1 MAIKFYDDSD
11 KLSYEMRSGKLSYE
25 MRSDVKIKAPKPNS
39 EYIELE
45 LSEYALG
52 DTFSKYRIIQTISTS
67 QLEYNEQH
75 RAYFVNCAPFQP
87 FVNDVIRAKAGG
99 AIPLLKIALKSATTN
114 KIAIMHVSGIEVIKD
129 TANMTNLVS
138 IDFVL
143 DKENNVDVINST
155 GIRMKMNVLVNEF
168 EMSNPFVFGK
178 KGKGVIKG
186 MDDGLS
192 DWGDMI
198 TTANDDFHATTKSI
212 VTKQYEDAVARRIKE
227 IENQKKAEDENVMS
241 YKAVLDTLTE
251 LSKTDSSSEKLD
263 PNGMISKFLS
273 VIKKIDF

>member
-1 MAIKFYDDSD
+1 MAIIKTDDIDELFS
-11 KLSYEMRSGKLSYE
+11 EMK
-25 MRSDVKIKAPKPNS
+25 SDVKIKAPKTNS

-45 LSEYALG
+45 LSEYAFG
-52 DTFSKYRIIQTISTS
+52 DPVGKYRIIQTISTS
-67 QLEYNEQH
+67 QLEYNEQC

-99 AIPLLKIALKSATTN
+99 AIPLLKLALKSATTD
-114 KIAIMHVSGIEVIKD
+114 KIAIMHVSGVEVIKD
-129 TANMTNLVS
+129 AANMTNLVS

-168 EMSNPFVFGK
+168 EMSNPFVFEK

-186 MDDGLS
+186 MDAGAGWS

-241 YKAVLDTLTE
+241 YKALLDTLTE

>member
-1 MAIKFYDDSD
+1 MAIIKTDDIDELFSEL
-11 KLSYEMRSGKLSYE
+11 KYKS
-25 MRSDVKIKAPKPNS
+25 KITAPKPKQ
-39 EYIELE
+39 EYIELK

-52 DTFSKYRIIQTISTS
+52 DPVGKYRIIQTISTS
-67 QLEYNEQH
+67 QLEYNEQN

-99 AIPLLKIALKSATTN
+99 AFPQLKLALKSATTD
-114 KIAIMHVSGIEVIKD
+114 KIAIMHVSGVEIIKQPA
-129 TANMTNLVS
+129 TMANVVS
-138 IDFVL
+138 IDFIL
-143 DKENNVDVINST
+143 DKEHNTNDINST
-155 GIRMKMNVLVNEF
+155 GIRMKIHVLVDEF
-168 EMSNPFVFGK
+168 EIGNPFAFEK
-178 KGKGVIKG
+178 KRKDTIKG
-186 MDDGLS
+186 MDAGAGWS

-198 TTANDDFHATTKSI
+198 TTANDDFRATTKSI

-227 IENQKKAEDENVMS
+227 IEDQKKAEEETVIS
-241 YKAVLDTLTE
+241 YKTVLDTLTE

>member
-1 MAIKFYDDSD
+1 MAIIKTDDIDELFSEL
-11 KLSYEMRSGKLSYE
+11 KYKS
-25 MRSDVKIKAPKPNS
+25 KIKAPKPKP

-45 LSEYALG
+45 LSGYTLG
-52 DTFSKYRIIQTISTS
+52 DPVGKYRIIQTISTS

-75 RAYFVNCAPFQP
+75 RTYFVNCAPFQP
-87 FVNDVIRAKAGG
+87 FVSDVIRAKACG
-99 AIPLLKIALKSATTN
+99 PFPQLKLALKSATTD
-114 KIAIMHVSGIEVIKD
+114 KIAIMHVSGVEVIKQA
-129 TANMTNLVS
+129 ANMTNLVS

-143 DKENNVDVINST
+143 DKENNVDAINST
-155 GIRMKMNVLVNEF
+155 GIRMKMNVLVDEF
-168 EMSNPFVFGK
+168 EMSNPFVFEK

-186 MDDGLS
+186 MDAGAGWS
-192 DWGDMI
+192 DWGDMT
-198 TTANDDFHATTKSI
+198 TTANDDFRVTTKSI

-227 IENQKKAEDENVMS
+227 IEDQKKAEEEKVMS
-241 YKAVLDTLTE
+241 YKTVLDTLTE

>member
-1 MAIKFYDDSD
+1 MAIIKTDDIDELFSELEY
-11 KLSYEMRSGKLSYE
+11 KS
-25 MRSDVKIKAPKPNS
+25 KITAPKPKQ

-45 LSEYALG
+45 LSEYALDG
-52 DTFSKYRIIQTISTS
+52 PVSKYRIIQTISTS

-75 RAYFVNCAPFQP
+75 RTYFVNCAPFQP
-87 FVNDVIRAKAGG
+87 FVNDVIRAKVGG
-99 AIPLLKIALKSATTN
+99 AFPLLKLALKSATTD
-114 KIAIMHVSGIEVIKD
+114 KIAIMHVSGVEVIKHA
-129 TANMTNLVS
+129 ANMTNLVS

-155 GIRMKMNVLVNEF
+155 GIRMKMNVLVDEF
-168 EMSNPFVFGK
+168 EMSNPFEK
-178 KGKGVIKG
+178 KGKGIIKG
-186 MDDGLS
+186 MDAGWAV
-192 DWGDMI
+192 WGDMI
-198 TTANDDFHATTKSI
+198 TTANDDFRVTTKSS

-227 IENQKKAEDENVMS
+227 IEDQKKAEEEKVMS